1 MQVFLAMN
9 FDEQVDVIAIKGV
22 VIDFDFKL
30 LRDFAKQFGNY
41 GFISL
46 AS

>member
-1 MQVFLAMN
+1 MKVFLARN
-9 FDEQVDVIAIKGV
+9 FDDQVDVIAIQGV

-41 GFISL
+41 GFISF